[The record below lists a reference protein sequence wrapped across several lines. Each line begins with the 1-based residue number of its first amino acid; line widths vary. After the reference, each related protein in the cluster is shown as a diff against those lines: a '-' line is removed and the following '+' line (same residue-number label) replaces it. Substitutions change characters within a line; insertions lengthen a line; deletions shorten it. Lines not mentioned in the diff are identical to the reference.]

1 MTDKPCTWCGNRPTS
16 AHDDACMTCGSEKAA
31 AETKLAIAYEAF
43 RFIGEIPNS
52 EAAQGLMKV
61 IARDATERMREI
73 KP

>member
-1 MTDKPCTWCGNRPTS
+1 
-16 AHDDACMTCGSEKAA
+16 MTCGSEKAA